1 MRAKKF
7 LLFSVLLI
15 LLSGCSVGM
24 ILNKADKLY
33 SYGEYNAAAV
43 QYGKAYKRLKSN
55 EKKERAHASYFRGE
69 CYRKLN
75 QPIKAE
81 SEYKKALR
89 YNIGNNIGND
99 TVNLHLAQTLH
110 KNAKYA
116 EAANAYQAFLNFHP
130 DDTLALNGLSACHL
144 VATWQKSPT
153 KYIVR
158 KATLLNSRKGDFAPV
173 LMPETYMTLF
183 ITSSARSKKDVKPSN
198 ITGLPDNDFW
208 MSKQDVNGV
217 WSKPEFMEDPINS
230 EFDEG
235 AASFSPDG
243 KSLYFTRCI
252 TKSDSIQSSSKVEI
266 FRSIRTGAEWSK
278 PEKMDIY
285 RDSTVL
291 FAHPAVS
298 PDGKYLYF
306 VSDLKG
312 GFGGKDIWRSEMQE
326 TTFGPPE
333 NLGSDINTAGDEMF
347 PYFRSN
353 GDLYFSSDGLP
364 GFGGLDL
371 FKATPKPEGGY
382 NVENLMQQINSNG
395 DDFGITFFGKEDRG
409 FFSSNRKEP
418 KGWDKIYSFELPSHL
433 VELRGTV
440 NDRFGEPVP
449 DATIRIVNDKGLN
462 IKTRADKTGQYSV
475 KVEKDADYAML
486 GTCRSYLNNSAR
498 FYALNKEVDTTY
510 IQNFILTP
518 LHRAIRIE
526 NILFDF
532 DKWELKPESYPALAE
547 LIKILQDNPHIV
559 VEIGAHTDRI
569 GTDEVN
575 DFISGK
581 RAEAVVEYL
590 SQQGIEK
597 PRLESHGYGK
607 NQPALVDSYMQDK
620 YRFLPEGT
628 NLTEGFIGTLP
639 TDQQAVADQI
649 NRRCEFKVLKTTY
662 KLF

>member
-1 MRAKKF
+1 MRAKYPLLLF
-7 LLFSVLLI
+7 LLAAM
-15 LLSGCSVGM
+15 LSGCSVGM
-24 ILNKADKLY
+24 MLNKADKLY
-33 SYGEYNAAAV
+33 GYGEFNTAAV
-43 QYGKAYKRLKSN
+43 QYGKAYKRLKSD
-55 EKKERAHASYFRGE
+55 EKKERAHASYYRGE
-69 CYRKLN
+69 CFRRLN
-75 QPIKAE
+75 QPLKAE

-89 YNIGNNIGND
+89 YNLTND
-99 TVNLHLAQTLH
+99 TVNLRLAATQQ
-110 KNAKYA
+110 KNGKYA
-116 EAANAYQAFLNFHP
+116 EAANSYQTFLNFHP
-130 DDTLALNGLSACHL
+130 EDTLALNGLYACRQ
-144 VATWQKSPT
+144 VSTWQKSPT
-153 KYIVR
+153 RYVVK
-158 KATLLNSRKGDFAPV
+158 KATQLNSKKGDFAPV
-173 LMPETYMTLF
+173 LMPDSYLTLF
-183 ITSSARSKKDVKPSN
+183 ITSSGKIKKDQKPSN

-208 MSKQDVNGV
+208 MAKQDVNGN
-217 WSKPEFMEDPINS
+217 WSKPEYVEGPINS

-235 AASFSPDG
+235 AASFSADG

-266 FRSIRTGAEWSK
+266 FRSIRTGAEWSA
-278 PEKMDIY
+278 PEKMNLF

-312 GFGGKDIWRSEMQE
+312 GHGGKDIWRSEMQE

-353 GDLYFSSDGLP
+353 GDFYFASDGLP

-371 FKATPKPEGGY
+371 FKAKPKENGGY
-382 NVENLMQQINSNG
+382 LVENLMQQINSNG
-395 DDFGITFFGKEDRG
+395 DDFGITFSGKEETG

-418 KGWDKIYSFELPSHL
+418 KGWDKIYSFELPSHF
-433 VELRGTV
+433 VEVRGSV
-440 NDRFGEPVP
+440 SDRYGEAVT

-462 IKTRADKTGQYSV
+462 IKTRADKNGQYTV
-475 KVEKDADYAML
+475 KVEKDADYVLL
-486 GTCRSYLNNSAR
+486 GTCRSYLNSSAR
-498 FYALNKEVDTTY
+498 FYALNKETDTTY
-510 IQNFILTP
+510 IQDFVLTP

-526 NILFDF
+526 NIFFDF

-569 GTDEVN
+569 GTDQVN
-575 DFISGK
+575 DYISGK

-590 SQQGIEK
+590 AQQGIEK
-597 PRLESHGYGK
+597 ARLESHGYGK
-607 NQPALVDSYMQDK
+607 NQPALVDSYMQNK
-620 YRFLPEGT
+620 YRFLTEGT
-628 NLTEGFIGTLP
+628 NLTEGFIQTLP
-639 TDQQAVADQI
+639 ADQQAIADQI

>member
-1 MRAKKF
+1 MRARQPIFGF
-7 LLFSVLLI
+7 LLAVLLN
-15 LLSGCSVGM
+15 GCSVGM
-24 ILNKADKLY
+24 MLNKADKLY

-43 QYGKAYKRLKSN
+43 QYGKAYKRLNSD
-55 EKKERAHASYFRGE
+55 EKKERAHASYLRGE
-69 CYRKLN
+69 CFRKLN

-89 YNIGNNIGND
+89 YNLAND
-99 TVNLHLAQTLH
+99 TLHLRLASTLQ

-116 EAANAYQAFLNFHP
+116 EAANAYETFLKNHP
-130 DDTLALNGLSACHL
+130 DDSLALNGLSASHSI
-144 VATWQKSPT
+144 ASWQKQRT
-153 KYIVR
+153 QYVVR
-158 KATLLNSRKGDFAPV
+158 KSTILNSRKGDYAPV
-173 LMPETYMTLF
+173 LMPESYMSLF
-183 ITSSARSKKDVKPSN
+183 ITSSAKTKKDQKPSN

-208 MSKQDVNGV
+208 LSKQDVNGN
-217 WSKPEFMEDPINS
+217 WSKPEIVEGPINS

-243 KSLYFTRCI
+243 KTLYFTRCI

-266 FRSIRTGAEWSK
+266 FRSIRTGAEWST
-278 PEKMDIY
+278 PEKMNIF

-291 FAHPAVS
+291 FAHPAPS

-312 GFGGKDIWRSEMQE
+312 GYGGKDLWRSEMQE

-333 NLGSDINTAGDEMF
+333 NLGPDINTAGDEMF

-371 FKATPKPEGGY
+371 FKATPREGGGY
-382 NVENLMQQINSNG
+382 NVANLMQQINSNG
-395 DDFGITFFGKEDRG
+395 DDFGITFFGKEERG

-418 KGWDKIYSFELPSHL
+418 KGWDKIYQFELPNHQ
-433 VELRGTV
+433 VEVRGTV
-440 NDRFGEPVP
+440 SDRYGEAIP

-462 IKTRADKTGQYSV
+462 TKTRADKNGQYSIRV
-475 KVEKDADYAML
+475 DKDADYVLL
-486 GTCRSYLNNSAR
+486 GTCRSYLNHSNR
-498 FYALNKEVDTTY
+498 FYALNKETDTTY
-510 IQNFILTP
+510 VVDFVLTP
-518 LHRAIRIE
+518 LHRSIRID
-526 NILFDF
+526 NIFFDF

-559 VEIGAHTDRI
+559 VEIGAHTDRM
-569 GTDEVN
+569 GSDEVN

-581 RAEAVVEYL
+581 RAEAVVDYL

-597 PRLESHGYGK
+597 ERLESHGYGK

-620 YRFLPEGT
+620 YRFLTEGS
-628 NLTEGFIGTLP
+628 NLTEGFIQTLTP
-639 TDQQAVADQI
+639 DQQVVADQI

>member
-1 MRAKKF
+1 MRATHPLF
-7 LLFSVLLI
+7 LLMLII
-15 LLSGCSVGM
+15 LLNGCSVGM
-24 ILNKADKLY
+24 IMHKADKLF
-33 SYGEYNAAAV
+33 SYGEYNAAAT

-55 EKKERAHASYFRGE
+55 EKKERAHASYYRGE

-75 QPIKAE
+75 QPLKAE

-89 YNIGNNIGND
+89 YNLTND
-99 TVNLHLAQTLH
+99 TVNLRMAATLH
-110 KNAKYA
+110 KNGKYT

-130 DDTLALNGLSACHL
+130 EDTLALNGLSACHL
-144 VATWQKSPT
+144 IPTWQKSPT
-153 KYIVR
+153 KFVVK
-158 KATLLNSRKGDFAPV
+158 KATLLNSKKGDFSPV
-173 LMPETYMTLF
+173 LMPDSYLSLF
-183 ITSSARSKKDVKPSN
+183 ITSSARTKKDTKPSN

-208 MSKQDVNGV
+208 MAKQDVNGK
-217 WSKPEFMEDPINS
+217 WSKPEYVEGPINS

-235 AASFSPDG
+235 AASFGPDG
-243 KSLYFTRCI
+243 KALYFTRCI
-252 TKSDSIQSSSKVEI
+252 TKSDSIQTNSKVEI
-266 FRSIRTGAEWSK
+266 YRSIRTGADWSE
-278 PEKMDIY
+278 PEKMNIY

-291 FAHPAVS
+291 FAHPAAS

-306 VSDLKG
+306 VSDLRG
-312 GFGGKDIWRSEMQE
+312 GFGGNDIWRSEMQE

-333 NLGSDINTAGDEMF
+333 NLGADINTAGDEMF

-353 GDLYFSSDGLP
+353 GDLYFSSNGLP

-371 FKATPKPEGGY
+371 FKATPKLEGGF

-395 DDFGITFFGKEDRG
+395 DDFGISFFGKEEKG

-418 KGWDKIYSFELPSHL
+418 KGWDKIYSFELPSPY
-433 VELRGTV
+433 VEVRGTV
-440 NDRFGEPVP
+440 SDRYGEAVP

-462 IKTRADKTGQYSV
+462 IKARADKNGRYSV

-498 FYALNKEVDTTY
+498 FYALNKEADTTY
-510 IQNFILTP
+510 IQDFTLTP

-532 DKWELKPESYPALAE
+532 DKWELKPESFPALAE
-547 LIKILQDNPHIV
+547 LLKILQDNPHIV
-559 VEIGAHTDRI
+559 VEIGAHTDRM
-569 GTDEVN
+569 GTDQVN

-597 PRLESHGYGK
+597 DRLESHGYGK

-620 YRFLPEGT
+620 YRFLSEGT
-628 NLTEGFIGTLP
+628 NLTEGYIQTLP
-639 TDQQAVADQI
+639 AEQQAVADQI

>member
-1 MRAKKF
+1 MRAKHPILLLMLIF
-7 LLFSVLLI
+7 LLS
-15 LLSGCSVGM
+15 SCTVGM
-24 ILNKADKLY
+24 MVNKADKLY
-33 SYGEYNAAAV
+33 DYGEYNAAAL
-43 QYGKAYKRLKSN
+43 QYGKAYKRLKSD
-55 EKKERAHASYFRGE
+55 EKKERAHVAYFRGE

-89 YNIGNNIGND
+89 YNLAND
-99 TVNLHLAQTLH
+99 TVNFRLAATLH
-110 KNAKYA
+110 KNAKYT

-130 DDTLALNGLSACHL
+130 EDTLALNGLSACHL
-144 VATWQKSPT
+144 IATWQKNPT
-153 KYIVR
+153 KYIFK
-158 KATLLNSRKGDFAPV
+158 KATLLNSKKGDFAPV
-173 LMPETYMTLF
+173 LMPETYLSLL
-183 ITSSARSKKDVKPSN
+183 ITSSARTKKEQKPSN

-208 MSKQDVNGV
+208 MAKQDVNGV
-217 WSKPEFMEDPINS
+217 WSKPEYIEGPINS

-243 KSLYFTRCI
+243 KTLYFTRCI
-252 TKSDSIQSSSKVEI
+252 TKSDSIQSNSKVEI
-266 FRSIRTGAEWSK
+266 YRSIRTGAEWST
-278 PEKMDIY
+278 PEKMNIF
-285 RDSTVL
+285 RDSTVI

-326 TTFGPPE
+326 TVFGPPE

-353 GDLYFSSDGLP
+353 GDFYFSSDGLP
-364 GFGGLDL
+364 GFGGLDI

-395 DDFGITFFGKEDRG
+395 DDFGITFFGKEEKG
-409 FFSSNRKEP
+409 FFSSNRREP
-418 KGWDKIYSFELPSHL
+418 RGWDKIYSFELPSPL
-433 VELRGTV
+433 VEVRGTV
-440 NDRFGEPVP
+440 SDRFGEVVP
-449 DATIRIVNDKGLN
+449 DATVRIVNDKGLN
-462 IKTRADKTGQYSV
+462 IKTRADKNGQYSV

-498 FYALNKEVDTTY
+498 FYALNKEADTTY
-510 IQNFILTP
+510 IENFILTP

-526 NILFDF
+526 NIFFDF

-547 LIKILQDNPHIV
+547 LIKILLDNPHIV
-559 VEIGAHTDRI
+559 VEIGAHTDRF

-597 PRLESHGYGK
+597 ARLESHGYGK
-607 NQPALVDSYMQDK
+607 NQPALVDSYLQDK

-628 NLTEGFIGTLP
+628 NLTEGFIQTLP
-639 TDQQAVADQI
+639 ADQQAVADQI

>member
-1 MRAKKF
+1 MRARLPILGF
-7 LLFSVLLI
+7 LLAL

-24 ILNKADKLY
+24 MLNKADKLY

-43 QYGKAYKRLKSN
+43 QYGKAYKRLNSD
-55 EKKERAHASYFRGE
+55 EKKERAHASYLRGE
-69 CYRKLN
+69 CFRKLN

-89 YNIGNNIGND
+89 YNLAND
-99 TVNLHLAQTLH
+99 TVQLRLASTLQ
-110 KNAKYA
+110 KNAKYT
-116 EAANAYQAFLNFHP
+116 EAATAYETFLKNHP
-130 DDTLALNGLSACHL
+130 DDSLALNGLSACHSI
-144 VATWQKSPT
+144 VSWQKQRT
-153 KYIVR
+153 QYVVR
-158 KATLLNSRKGDFAPV
+158 KSTILNSRKGDFAPV
-173 LMPETYMTLF
+173 LMPESYLSLF
-183 ITSSARSKKDVKPSN
+183 ITSSAKTKKDQKPSN

-208 MSKQDVNGV
+208 MSKQDVNGN
-217 WSKPEFMEDPINS
+217 WSKPEIVEGPINS

-243 KSLYFTRCI
+243 KTLYFTRCI

-266 FRSIRTGAEWSK
+266 FRSIRTGAEWST
-278 PEKMDIY
+278 PEKMNIF

-291 FAHPAVS
+291 FAHPAPS

-312 GFGGKDIWRSEMQE
+312 GYGGKDIWRSEMQE

-333 NLGSDINTAGDEMF
+333 NLGPDINTAGDEMF

-353 GDLYFSSDGLP
+353 GDLYYSSDGLP

-371 FKATPKPEGGY
+371 FKATPKEGGGY
-382 NVENLMQQINSNG
+382 NVENLMQQINSSG
-395 DDFGITFFGKEDRG
+395 DDFGITFFGKEERG

-418 KGWDKIYSFELPSHL
+418 KGWDKIYQFELPNHQ
-433 VELRGTV
+433 VEVRGTV
-440 NDRFGEPVP
+440 SDRYGEAIP

-462 IKTRADKTGQYSV
+462 TKTRADKNGQYSIRV
-475 KVEKDADYAML
+475 DKDADYVLL
-486 GTCRSYLNNSAR
+486 GTCRSYLNHSNR
-498 FYALNKEVDTTY
+498 FYALNKETDTAYVVD
-510 IQNFILTP
+510 FVLTP
-518 LHRAIRIE
+518 LHRAIRID
-526 NILFDF
+526 NIFFDF

-559 VEIGAHTDRI
+559 VEIGAHTDRM
-569 GTDEVN
+569 GSDEVN

-581 RAEAVVEYL
+581 RAEAVVNYL
-590 SQQGIEK
+590 TQQGIEK
-597 PRLESHGYGK
+597 ERLESHGYGK

-620 YRFLPEGT
+620 YRFLSEGS
-628 NLTEGFIGTLP
+628 NLTEGFIQTLTP
-639 TDQQAVADQI
+639 DQQVVADQI

>member
-1 MRAKKF
+1 MRVKYH
-7 LLFSVLLI
+7 LVLLLLVF
-15 LLSGCSVGM
+15 LLSGCTVGM
-24 ILNKADKLY
+24 MLSKADKQF
-33 SYGEYNAAAV
+33 SYGEFNAAAV
-43 QYGKAYKRLKSN
+43 QYGKAYKRLKSS
-55 EKKERAHASYFRGE
+55 EKKERAHASFFRGE

-75 QPIKAE
+75 QPLKAE

-89 YNIGNNIGND
+89 YNLTND
-99 TVNLHLAQTLH
+99 TVNLRLAQTLH

-116 EAANAYQAFLNFHP
+116 EAANAYQAYLNFHP
-130 DDTLALNGLSACHL
+130 EDTLALNGLSSCHL

-153 KYIVR
+153 KYIVK
-158 KATLLNSRKGDFAPV
+158 KATVLNSKKGDYAPV
-173 LMPETYMTLF
+173 LMPDTYMSLF
-183 ITSSARSKKDVKPSN
+183 ITSSAKSKKDQKPSN

-208 MSKQDVNGV
+208 MSKQDVNGN
-217 WSKPEFMEDPINS
+217 WSKPEFVEGPINS

-243 KSLYFTRCI
+243 KTLFFTRCI
-252 TKSDSIQSSSKVEI
+252 TKSDSIQALSKVEI
-266 FRSIRTGAEWSK
+266 FRSIRTGAEWST
-278 PEKMDIY
+278 PEKMNIF

-312 GFGGKDIWRSEMQE
+312 GYGGKDIWRSEMQE

-333 NLGSDINTAGDEMF
+333 NLGPDINTAGDEMF

-353 GDLYFSSDGLP
+353 GEFYFSSDGLP

-371 FKATPKPEGGY
+371 FKATPKEGGGY

-395 DDFGITFFGKEDRG
+395 DDFGITFFGKQEKG

-433 VELRGTV
+433 VEVKGTV
-440 NDRFGEPVP
+440 SDRFGEVVP
-449 DATIRIVNDKGLN
+449 DAVIRIVNDKGLN
-462 IKTRADKTGQYSV
+462 IKTRADKNGKYSV
-475 KVEKDADYAML
+475 KVDKDADYAML

-498 FYALNKEVDTTY
+498 FYALNKEADTTY
-510 IQNFILTP
+510 VQDFILTP

-526 NILFDF
+526 NIFF
-532 DKWELKPESYPALAE
+532 EFGKWDLKAESYPALAE

-575 DFISGK
+575 DYISGK
-581 RAEAVVEYL
+581 RAESVVEYL
-590 SQQGIEK
+590 AQQGIDK
-597 PRLESHGYGK
+597 ARLESHGYGK

-628 NLTEGFIGTLP
+628 NLTEGFIQTLP
-639 TDQQAVADQI
+639 ADQQVVADQI

>member
-1 MRAKKF
+1 MRAKKSI
-7 LLFSVLLI
+7 LLLLLVF

-24 ILNKADKLY
+24 MLNKADKLF
-33 SYGEYNAAAV
+33 SYGEYNTAAI
-43 QYGKAYKRLKSN
+43 QYGKAYKRLKSV
-55 EKKERAHASYFRGE
+55 EKKERAHASFFRGE

-75 QPIKAE
+75 QPLKAE

-89 YNIGNNIGND
+89 YNLTND
-99 TVNLHLAQTLH
+99 TVNLRLAQTLQ

-116 EAANAYQAFLNFHP
+116 EAANSYQAFLNYHP
-130 DDTLALNGLSACHL
+130 EDTLALNGLSACHL

-153 KYIVR
+153 KYVVK
-158 KATLLNSRKGDFAPV
+158 KATQLNSKKGDFSPV
-173 LMPETYMTLF
+173 LMPDTYMSLF
-183 ITSSARSKKDVKPSN
+183 ITSSARTKKETKPSN

-208 MSKQDVNGV
+208 MSKQDVNGN
-217 WSKPEFMEDPINS
+217 WSKPEYVEGPINS

-243 KSLYFTRCI
+243 KAIYFTRCI
-252 TKSDSIQSSSKVEI
+252 TKSDSIQSNSKVEI
-266 FRSIRTGAEWSK
+266 YRSIRTGAEWST
-278 PEKMDIY
+278 PEKMNIF
-285 RDSTVL
+285 RDSTVI

-312 GFGGKDIWRSEMQE
+312 GFGGK
-326 TTFGPPE
+326 
-333 NLGSDINTAGDEMF
+333 EMF
-347 PYFRSN
+347 PYFRPN
-353 GDLYFSSDGLP
+353 GTFYFSSDGLP
-364 GFGGLDL
+364 GFGGLDI

-395 DDFGITFFGKEDRG
+395 DDFGITFYGKEEKG

-418 KGWDKIYSFELPSHL
+418 KGWDKIYSFELPSPF
-433 VELRGTV
+433 VEVRGTV
-440 NDRFGEPVP
+440 SDRYGEVVP
-449 DATIRIVNDKGLN
+449 DATVRIVNDKGLN
-462 IKTRADKTGQYSV
+462 IKARTDKNGQYSV

-498 FYALNKEVDTTY
+498 FYALNKEADTTY
-510 IQNFILTP
+510 VQDFILTP

-547 LIKILQDNPHIV
+547 LLKILQDNPHIV
-559 VEIGAHTDRI
+559 VEIGAHTDRM

-575 DFISGK
+575 DYISGK

-597 PRLESHGYGK
+597 ARLESHGYGK

-628 NLTEGFIGTLP
+628 NLTEGFILTLP
-639 TDQQAVADQI
+639 ADQQAIADQI

>member
-1 MRAKKF
+1 MRA
-7 LLFSVLLI
+7 SHPIILLI
-15 LLSGCSVGM
+15 LIFLLNGCSVGM
-24 ILNKADKLY
+24 IMNKADKLY
-33 SYGEYNAAAV
+33 SYGEYNAAAT
-43 QYGKAYKRLKSN
+43 QYGKAYKRLRSN

-75 QPIKAE
+75 QPLKAE

-89 YNIGNNIGND
+89 YNLTND
-99 TVNLHLAQTLH
+99 TVNLRMAATLQ
-110 KNAKYA
+110 KNAKYT

-130 DDTLALNGLSACHL
+130 EDTLALNGLSACHL
-144 VATWQKSPT
+144 VATWQKKPT
-153 KYIVR
+153 KFVVK
-158 KATLLNSRKGDFAPV
+158 KATLLNSKKGDFAPV
-173 LMPETYMTLF
+173 LMPDSYLSLF
-183 ITSSARSKKDVKPSN
+183 ITSSARTKKETKPSN

-208 MSKQDVNGV
+208 MAKQDVNGK
-217 WSKPEFMEDPINS
+217 WSKPEFVEGPINS

-235 AASFSPDG
+235 AASFGPDG
-243 KSLYFTRCI
+243 KALYFTRCI
-252 TKSDSIQSSSKVEI
+252 TKSDSIQTNSKVEI
-266 FRSIRTGAEWSK
+266 YRSIRTGADWSE
-278 PEKMDIY
+278 PEKMNIY

-312 GFGGKDIWRSEMQE
+312 GYGGNDIWRSEMQE

-333 NLGSDINTAGDEMF
+333 NLGSEINTAGDEMF
-347 PYFRSN
+347 PYFRTN
-353 GDLYFSSDGLP
+353 GDLYFSSNGLP

-371 FKATPKPEGGY
+371 FKATPKPEGGF

-395 DDFGITFFGKEDRG
+395 DDFGISFFGKEEKG

-418 KGWDKIYSFELPSHL
+418 KGWDKIYSFELPSPY
-433 VELRGTV
+433 VEVRGTV
-440 NDRFGEPVP
+440 SDRYGEVVP

-462 IKTRADKTGQYSV
+462 IKARADKNGQYSV

-498 FYALNKEVDTTY
+498 FYALNKEADTTY
-510 IQNFILTP
+510 IQDFILTP
-518 LHRAIRIE
+518 LHKAIRIE

-532 DKWELKPESYPALAE
+532 DKWELKPESFPALAE
-547 LIKILQDNPHIV
+547 LLKILQDNPHIV
-559 VEIGAHTDRI
+559 VEIGAHTDRM

-597 PRLESHGYGK
+597 ARLESHGYGK

-620 YRFLPEGT
+620 YRFLSEGT
-628 NLTEGFIGTLP
+628 NLTEGYILTLP
-639 TDQQAVADQI
+639 AEQQAVADQI